1 MNSQTKISAQ
11 TMGQSTTANGVGG
24 QRSAPPSRNPADDP
38 HPRKRVTINGLE
50 MSYVDTG
57 EGDPIVFLHGNPT
70 SSYLW
75 RNVIPHVAGLGR
87 CLAPDL
93 IGMGDSA
100 KSPMYDYRFVDHA
113 KRLDQWFDAVGATR
127 NVHLV
132 IHDWGSALGF
142 YRAFRFPDQI
152 ASITYLEALIRPR
165 PWSGFGEAE
174 GLFKA
179 LRTAKGEEMALG
191 ENFFVET
198 VIPQMIMRKLSE
210 AEMDRYR
217 APYPTRE
224 SRIPALLWGRQIPI
238 EGEAE
243 PADLVQ
249 IVTAY
254 AAFLKDSPIPKLFVR
269 GNPGCILQDG
279 GIEVASCR
287 QWANQQEVEVPGIHF
302 IPEDSPDAIGGAVA
316 DFLGRSAQRIQTTT
330 KSYRQTTTKG

>member
-1 MNSQTKISAQ
+1 MSSQTTILAQ
-11 TMGQSTTANGVGG
+11 NTGSNAL
-24 QRSAPPSRNPADDP
+24 PSRNLADDP
-38 HPRKRVTINGLE
+38 HPRKRVSINGLE

-57 EGDPIVFLHGNPT
+57 NGDPIVFLHGNPM

-75 RNVIPHVAGLGR
+75 RNIIPHVADLGR

-93 IGMGDSA
+93 IGMGESA

-113 KRLDQWFDAVGATR
+113 KHLDKWFDAVGATK

-142 YRAFRFPDQI
+142 YRALRFPTQI
-152 ASITYLEALIRPR
+152 ASITYLEALVQPR

-174 GLFKA
+174 ASFRA
-179 LRTAKGEEMALG
+179 LRTTQGEEMTLSH
-191 ENFFVET
+191 NFFVEM
-198 VIPQMIMRKLSE
+198 VIPQMIMRKLSD
-210 AEMDRYR
+210 AEMSRYR
-217 APYPTRE
+217 APYPTPE
-224 SRIPALLWGRQIPI
+224 SRIPTLVWGRQIPI
-238 EGEAE
+238 EGEPE

-254 AAFLKDSPIPKLFVR
+254 ATFLKNSPIPKLFIR

-287 QWANQQEVEVPGIHF
+287 QWANQQEREVAGIHF
-302 IPEDSPDAIGGAVA
+302 LQEDSPDEIGQAVA
-316 DFLGRSAQRIQTTT
+316 EFLVRSAQPMQATNRSFMQST
-330 KSYRQTTTKG
+330 SKG

>member
-1 MNSQTKISAQ
+1 MNDSRAI
-11 TMGQSTTANGVGG
+11 
-24 QRSAPPSRNPADDP
+24 PPAEDP
-38 HPRKRVTINGLE
+38 HTRRRVTIDGLE
-50 MSYVDTG
+50 MSYVETG

-75 RNVIPHVAGLGR
+75 RNVIPHVADMGR

-113 KRLDQWFDAVGATR
+113 NRLDQWFDSVGATK

-142 YRAFRFPDQI
+142 YRAKRFPEQI
-152 ASITYLEALIRPR
+152 ASITYMEALVQPR

-174 GLFKA
+174 GNFKA
-179 LRTAKGEEMALG
+179 LRTSEGEEMALG
-191 ENFFVET
+191 QNFFVET
-198 VIPQMIMRKLSE
+198 VIPQMIMRELSG

-224 SRIPALLWGRQIPI
+224 SRIPALVWGREIPI
-238 EGEAE
+238 ESEAQ
-243 PADLVQ
+243 PADLYK
-249 IVTAY
+249 IVTDY

-269 GNPGCILQDG
+269 GNPGSILHEP
-279 GIEVASCR
+279 GIEVDACR

-302 IPEDSPDAIGGAVA
+302 IQEDSPDAIGEAVRR
-316 DFLGRSAQRIQTTT
+316 FLEGLAAES
-330 KSYRQTTTKG
+330 